1 MGYVPCRIF
10 PKRPKCWHIWSLKKE
25 RNVNMI
31 QLYVSLKNSF
41 LEVKDCCNC
50 VRRVRFFEELCSLLL
65 LCSTLCTVAWR
76 VILWKI
82 QYFCCQPD
90 TLWFYCRLWKNHL
103 FLPTKV
109 ILMPERIQPVSQHY
123 CLCRHE
129 LNSLNC
135 SYTTEITLKMP
146 GEECRLLG
154 WSIISRE
161 RAGDSTV
168 VQKKSINILRE
179 LPILQV
185 TLMTRIT

>member
-1 MGYVPCRIF
+1 
-10 PKRPKCWHIWSLKKE
+10 
-25 RNVNMI
+25 
-31 QLYVSLKNSF
+31 
-41 LEVKDCCNC
+41 
-50 VRRVRFFEELCSLLL
+50 
-65 LCSTLCTVAWR
+65 
-76 VILWKI
+76 
-82 QYFCCQPD
+82 
-90 TLWFYCRLWKNHL
+90 
-103 FLPTKV
+103 
-109 ILMPERIQPVSQHY
+109 MPERIQPVSQHY